1 MHKWMTITPCVFCA
15 LMLTGGCGTS
25 KPVRYYTLSSTH
37 TKVAE
42 DRGIRKAMIGI
53 TQISLPEYLDR
64 PQIVTSGEGNRL
76 VLADFDRW
84 AEPLAEA
91 AARVLTADLVA
102 LLPEYQVRHRG
113 WLDKR
118 ALDYLVTIE
127 IVRFEGPLGGDVVLS
142 TVWAVEQTGAPRERH
157 SRQTEYVV
165 SSRDASIDAY
175 SQAMSL
181 AMGKL
186 AKDIAADIL
195 PDRHQP

>member
-1 MHKWMTITPCVFCA
+1 
-15 LMLTGGCGTS
+15 
-25 KPVRYYTLSSTH
+25 
-37 TKVAE
+37 
-42 DRGIRKAMIGI
+42 MIGI

-102 LLPEYQVRHRG
+102 LLPQYQVRHRG

-142 TVWAVEQTGAPRERH
+142 TAWAVEQTGAARERH
-157 SRQTEYVV
+157 ARQTEYVV
-165 SSRDASIDAY
+165 SARDASIDDY

-195 PDRHQP
+195 PDGQQP